1 MATTKKAAPPSPPAS
16 MTSSTWVDRMRM
28 VPHQSTSSAAAAQ
41 PGGKSLEFN
50 IASFNVLA
58 ESYLTPRSHPGLPE
72 QYANVAFNTTKR
84 RQLLLD
90 TLQRFCCS
98 KDSSKRMDI
107 LALQELD
114 LVQPNDD
121 HPILP
126 ALEEWGYGV
135 VRTSSK
141 QRKDCCAIV
150 YDRSKFSLVKS
161 EVINFDDLATLHI
174 NNKVGSNTDNGD
186 DGDGD
191 EATAVNFHNVT
202 NKRTNNKQPELTG
215 MVRSFLRRNCA
226 ILAHLKSIET
236 QQSIICTSVHLYW
249 NPSHEYVKLCQA
261 KYLLDRV
268 ETFASSSSI
277 SLVEKSDDITA
288 SPNGDSAIIQRVPV
302 VVCGDMNSKPGSAV
316 HQLFVKS
323 NVDARSIAPW
333 RYFWDRD
340 TEEIYTEDPPILPT
354 TDSPVLEEENGY
366 MMENLLSEFSMF
378 CGVIEQ
384 SIPNEN
390 VTTKNASKVENGEM
404 LITARK
410 PNGDDDLKATL
421 EWRRLHNHKTP
432 QDYQHIMPPSSVMY
446 VLDYTLNR
454 FTRWLRILGVDATL
468 ETLEEEKERT
478 SGGNM

>member
-1 MATTKKAAPPSPPAS
+1 MDHFRCSKAPKSIQEIIRNSVSNKLQFLFQKFTKMIP
-16 MTSSTWVDRMRM
+16 TFVQ
-28 VPHQSTSSAAAAQ
+28 HII
-41 PGGKSLEFN
+41 N
-50 IASFNVLA
+50 
-58 ESYLTPRSHPGLPE
+58 
-72 QYANVAFNTTKR
+72 NVA
-84 RQLLLD
+84 
-90 TLQRFCCS
+90 
-98 KDSSKRMDI
+98 
-107 LALQELD
+107 
-114 LVQPNDD
+114 
-121 HPILP
+121 
-126 ALEEWGYGV
+126 
-135 VRTSSK
+135 
-141 QRKDCCAIV
+141 
-150 YDRSKFSLVKS
+150 
-161 EVINFDDLATLHI
+161 
-174 NNKVGSNTDNGD
+174 SNTEKGD

-191 EATAVNFHNVT
+191 GDKATAMNFHNVT
-202 NKRTNNKQPELTG
+202 NKRTNNTQPELTG

-268 ETFASSSSI
+268 ETFASSSSSSI
-277 SLVEKSDDITA
+277 SSVEKSDDIIA
-288 SPNGDSAIIQRVPV
+288 SPNGDSAIIHRVPV

-323 NVDARSIAPW
+323 NVDAQSIAPW

-340 TEEIYTEDPPILPT
+340 TEEMYTEDPIPTT
-354 TDSPVLEEENGY
+354 TDSPVLVAENGY
-366 MMENLLSEFSMF
+366 MMENLSSEFSMF

-384 SIPNEN
+384 SKPNEN
-390 VTTKNASKVENGEM
+390 VTTKNASKVENGET

-410 PNGDDDLKATL
+410 PNGGLKDNDDLKATL

-454 FTRWLRILGVDATL
+454 FTRWLRILGIDATL